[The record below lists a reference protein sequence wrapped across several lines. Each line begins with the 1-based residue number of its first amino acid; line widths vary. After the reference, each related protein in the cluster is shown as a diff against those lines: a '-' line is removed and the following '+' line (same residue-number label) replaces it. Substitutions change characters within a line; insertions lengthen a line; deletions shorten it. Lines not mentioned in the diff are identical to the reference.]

1 MSESARRPMRVAVL
15 GGGSWG
21 TTVAS
26 LTAANAETTLWLRD
40 AEICDQINRE
50 RCNGRYLDGLALD
63 PALRA
68 TTDMEAAVG
77 SADVLVV
84 GAPSHAFREVMVAAR
99 PHVRP
104 WIPVVSL
111 SKGLEGGSH
120 KRMTE
125 IIAEELP
132 GHPAGLLAGPNI
144 AREILQGMAAAAV
157 VAMTDEAIARSLQ
170 ALFTGPVFRV
180 YTNDD
185 VIGCEL
191 GGPLK
196 NVIAIASGMGDG
208 LGVGDNTRAMVITR
222 GLAELSRL
230 GVALGGGAAAFAG
243 LAGMGDLLTTCMSPH
258 SRNRRVGE
266 ELGRG
271 RKLDEIIADMRM
283 VAEGVKT
290 TPVVMELAAAAGV
303 AMPIAREVSAVL
315 AGEQGAAD
323 AFRGLRRL
331 RPRSESHEG

>member
-1 MSESARRPMRVAVL
+1 
-15 GGGSWG
+15 
-21 TTVAS
+21 
-26 LTAANAETTLWLRD
+26 
-40 AEICDQINRE
+40 
-50 RCNGRYLDGLALD
+50 LDGLALD

-315 AGEQGAAD
+315 AGEQGATD